1 MTHEPMTIE
10 TVLRELGQA
19 VTAVLTLSRRA
30 SSIME
35 LQFVTP
41 RLTSLDISGMSV
53 CVRGGGGGER
63 ERESLCVCVIIRCI
77 YIYVCMYIY
86 ALGTCSLCTDT

>member
-53 CVRGGGGGER
+53 CVRGGGGGGER
-63 ERESLCVCVIIRCI
+63 DRKFVLLARVLCVLIHENVFSWHVFSV
-77 YIYVCMYIY
+77 Y
-86 ALGTCSLCTDT
+86 